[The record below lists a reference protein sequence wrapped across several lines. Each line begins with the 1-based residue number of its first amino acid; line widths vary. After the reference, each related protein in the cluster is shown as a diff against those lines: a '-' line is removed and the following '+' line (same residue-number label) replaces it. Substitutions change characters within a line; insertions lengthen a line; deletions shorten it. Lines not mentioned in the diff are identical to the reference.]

1 MNIDSPYALANVQ
14 EMGVARVRKTDLL
27 VIAPRCRSCGR
38 ALKLEEGAVAASSY
52 GQCCSSARRDAA
64 QRAFGL
70 RPISA
75 ADFDG
80 PYLLPRDRR
89 LA

>member
-1 MNIDSPYALANVQ
+1 
-14 EMGVARVRKTDLL
+14 VARIRKANLL

-38 ALKLEEGAVAASSY
+38 ALELEEGVVAASSY
-52 GQCCSSARRDAA
+52 GQCCSAARREAA

-70 RPISA
+70 RPIIA

-80 PYLLPRDRR
+80 PYLLPRDHR